1 MFPGFYLF
9 DKFLSSYTL
18 SAIVGIFAA
27 GIFAVF
33 TYKKKTGD
41 YYPMLLTL
49 ILSAI
54 GVFIGGGLLYGIT
67 NIEYWHYLFEAKS
80 FDEFLTFAAAI
91 FGGSVFYGGLLGGM
105 AAAGIVIRIKKYP
118 ADLMTDTAAPAV
130 ALFHGFGRIGCFL
143 GGCCYGVEVP
153 WGVTFTH
160 SLNESANG
168 VPRMP
173 VQLFES
179 GFEFLLFF
187 FLFLLLKKEKMKG
200 RLFSLY
206 LILYGIFRFI
216 IEYFRGD
223 TYRGFIFGLSTSQ
236 FISIFVV
243 IGAVIFL
250 IHRSLFRKT
259 TAPPKERDMTE

>member
-1 MFPGFYLF
+1 MFPGITIFGRF
-9 DKFLSSYTL
+9 ISSYALTAL
-18 SAIVGIFAA
+18 AGVFTACPFAI
-27 GIFAVF
+27 F
-33 TYKKKTGD
+33 TYKKRTGD
-41 YYPMLLTL
+41 GYPMLAVLL
-49 ILSAI
+49 ISAI
-54 GVFIGGGLLYGIT
+54 GIFAGGGLLYGIT
-67 NIEYWHYLFEAKS
+67 NIDKWYLLAEAK
-80 FDEFLTFAAAI
+80 DIGEWWQYVQLI

-105 AAAGIVIRIKKYP
+105 AAAALVIKKRGYP
-118 ADLMTDTAAPAV
+118 ADLMTDIAAPAV
-130 ALFHGFGRIGCFL
+130 ALFHSFGRIGCFL

-187 FLFLLLKKEKMKG
+187 ILWQLYSHGKLKG

-206 LILYGIFRFI
+206 LVLYGIFRFV

-243 IGAVIFL
+243 IGASVFL
-250 IHRSLFRKT
+250 TYKT
-259 TAPPKERDMTE
+259 LRRDIDSQAG